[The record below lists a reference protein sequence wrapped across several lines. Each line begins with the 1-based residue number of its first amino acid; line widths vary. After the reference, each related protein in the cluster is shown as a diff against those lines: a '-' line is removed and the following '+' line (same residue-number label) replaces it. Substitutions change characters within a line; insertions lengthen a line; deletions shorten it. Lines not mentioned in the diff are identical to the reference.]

1 MFPFVKLMPLIPALI
16 IFGAGTFFLY
26 YGKKNKSA
34 ALRTGGWVM
43 SLGAVLLIVL
53 VLFFFAK
60 HKLSHEDKDRC
71 GMNSMKHGCGC
82 PMMD

>member
-1 MFPFVKLMPLIPALI
+1 
-16 IFGAGTFFLY
+16 
-26 YGKKNKSA
+26 
-34 ALRTGGWVM
+34 GWVM

-82 PMMD
+82 PMMDMNMGMMNKHMMPPAPPSAPMPKKM